1 MLERALLRQSEQ
13 GKMTGETS
21 GDENLTKTNIKKGV

>member
-1 MLERALLRQSEQ
+1 MLERYLLRLSEQ

-21 GDENLTKTNIKKGV
+21 GDENLTKTDGKKGV